1 MRSTQRNK
9 ITFIFCYLRNI
20 ISIKKCRAHYQ
31 WIILSFFP
39 NPTVLTDF
47 LVLFKKSKIE
57 GLVWL
62 VTFVA
67 VIVFD
72 VDIGLYVGLLSNLF
86 IIIIK
91 SQR

>member
-1 MRSTQRNK
+1 VLASLVIVALIQK
-9 ITFIFCYLRNI
+9 I
-20 ISIKKCRAHYQ
+20 HH
-31 WIILSFFP
+31 
-39 NPTVLTDF
+39 VTDF